1 MNMKKTLM
9 ILWAVCYSLFAVAQQ
24 SAGSVQQGIVFHD
37 NTPWAD
43 IVKMAEEQD
52 KLIFID
58 CYTTWCGPC
67 KVLAREVFPQK
78 KVGDFFN
85 PNFICVKY
93 DMEKG
98 DGKMLNERYKDHIP
112 GYPTLLIIDKQ
123 GKVKQQMAG
132 FQEADAL
139 IQNAQMALQGRD
151 LFTLRKEY
159 EAGNR
164 DARFLVDFMASLEGA
179 FLKDEAKRVADDYL
193 NAHEPSELDRD
204 EVWQAFGKYVTDIHS
219 PAFDYLV
226 NNAGRY
232 GGVLKRDR
240 QAINFQ
246 VKSACDKELRHLLRI
261 NFDKEGHAQPLS
273 TDTAWI
279 DKVIW
284 YLEKTNQPG
293 VDQYKLYNYIHKQL
307 LKGQNG
313 EAWEAVKMGV
323 KARTSGFYSMKVG
336 DYVAYMAPQTRDKKV
351 LKDYLAVM
359 EGYLNRGNSTEYT
372 VYKTLADLNRRLATS
387 SWPSSSRPPTKSS
400 WPRKESNLRKFLTK
414 RNKLYET
421 KHDDAAGDGHEPHG
435 HSPTANL
442 QHSGHGDGPR
452 RHESHAHGRRQNAD

>member
-1 MNMKKTLM
+1 ML
-9 ILWAVCYSLFAVAQQ
+9 AVGNSTA
-24 SAGSVQQGIVFHD
+24 QGIVFHD

-67 KVLAREVFPQK
+67 KILAREVFPQQ

-98 DGKMLNERYKDHIP
+98 DGKMLNERYKEYIP

-123 GKVKQQMAG
+123 GHVKQQMAG

-139 IQNAQMALQGRD
+139 IQNAQMALKGRD

-159 EAGNR
+159 ESGNR
-164 DARFLVDFMASLEGA
+164 DIGFLVDYMASLEGA
-179 FLKDEAKRVADDYL
+179 FLKDDARKVADDYL
-193 NAHEPSELDRD
+193 KNHDPKELDRD

-232 GGVLKRDR
+232 GGILKRDR

-246 VKSACDKELRHLLRI
+246 VKSACDRELRQFLRI
-261 NFDKEGHAQPLS
+261 NFDKQGQPQPLA
-273 TDTAWI
+273 TDTVWAE
-279 DKVIW
+279 KVVW
-284 YLEKTNQPG
+284 YLEKTGQAG
-293 VDQYKLYNYIHKQL
+293 ADQYRLYLYIHKQL
-307 LKGQNG
+307 LKGQYD
-313 EAWEAVKMGV
+313 EAWQAVKMGV
-323 KARTSGFYSMKVG
+323 KSRMSGFYSLKVG
-336 DYVAYMAPQTRDKKV
+336 DYVAYLAPQTRDKKV

-359 EGYLNRGNSTEYT
+359 EGFLNRDTSTEYT
-372 VYKTLADLNRRLATS
+372 VYKTLADLNRRLGNKPLAEQQQALYDAELA
-387 SWPSSSRPPTKSS
+387 
-400 WPRKESNLRKFLTK
+400 KERQKFEEMF
-414 RNKLYET
+414 NK
-421 KHDDAAGDGHEPHG
+421 
-435 HSPTANL
+435 
-442 QHSGHGDGPR
+442 
-452 RHESHAHGRRQNAD
+452 

>member
-1 MNMKKTLM
+1 MKRNLTTLW
-9 ILWAVCYSLFAVAQQ
+9 LVCACLVATARQPAQ
-24 SAGSVQQGIVFHD
+24 EGIIFHD

-112 GYPTLLIIDKQ
+112 GYPTLLIIDKN
-123 GKVKQQMAG
+123 GTVKQKMAG
-132 FQEADAL
+132 FQEADDL
-139 IQNAQMALQGRD
+139 IKNAQMALQGRD

-164 DARFLVDFMASLEGA
+164 ALNFLVDYMASLEGA
-179 FLKDEAKRVADDYL
+179 FIDYL
-193 NAHEPSELDRD
+193 NAHEPKELDQD
-204 EVWQAFGKYVTDIHS
+204 EAWQAFGKYVTDIHS

-246 VKSACDKELRHLLRI
+246 VKSACDKELRQLLRI

-273 TDTAWI
+273 TDTAWAE
-279 DKVIW
+279 KVIW
-284 YLEKTNQPG
+284 YLEKTGQAG
-293 VDQYKLYNYIHKQL
+293 ADQYRLYLYIHKQL
-307 LKGQNG
+307 LRGQYD
-313 EAWEAVKMGV
+313 EAWQAVKMGV
-323 KARTSGFYSMKVG
+323 KSRMSGFYSMKVG
-336 DYVAYMAPQTRDKKV
+336 DYIAYMAPQTRDKKV

-359 EGYLNRGNSTEYT
+359 EGYLNRGSSTEYT
-372 VYKTLADLNRRLATS
+372 VYKTLADLNRRLDN
-387 SWPSSSRPPTKSS
+387 KSLADEQQALYDEQLAKE
-400 WPRKESNLRKFLTK
+400 RKQFEEIF
-414 RNKLYET
+414 NKKE
-421 KHDDAAGDGHEPHG
+421 
-435 HSPTANL
+435 
-442 QHSGHGDGPR
+442 
-452 RHESHAHGRRQNAD
+452 